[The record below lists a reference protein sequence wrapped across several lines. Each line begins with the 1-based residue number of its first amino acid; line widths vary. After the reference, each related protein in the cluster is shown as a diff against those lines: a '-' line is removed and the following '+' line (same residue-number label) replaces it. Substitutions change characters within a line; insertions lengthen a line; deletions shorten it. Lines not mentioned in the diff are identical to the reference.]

1 VALGLDQSILRLHFS
16 HSIPKHPPGSHP
28 VSIRFTENYAVLAHY
43 RFMEFEMEGQEL
55 EKERQISRRAA
66 QFGTLSANKMG
77 S

>member
-1 VALGLDQSILRLHFS
+1 
-16 HSIPKHPPGSHP
+16 
-28 VSIRFTENYAVLAHY
+28 
-43 RFMEFEMEGQEL
+43 MEFEMEGQEL